1 MNVKIRKGDTVE
13 VISGSLEDKG
23 KRGEVINVQ
32 VADRRV
38 VVQGV
43 NIMTKHQK
51 QTQTSRGRTINPGRI
66 KLEDVKGEILI
77 WIYAGHPAVDDL
89 GQDSGAGGFSYATG
103 TGKQEGLSQLIAF
116 NLMDECFG
124 NMTLTHHIIK

>member
-23 KRGEVINVQ
+23 KRGEVISVH
-32 VADRRV
+32 VEERRV

-43 NIMTKHQK
+43 NIRTKHQK

-66 KLEDVKGEILI
+66 KLEGPMDISNVMLVCPKCSEATRVSVTRDEGGAHRVCKHCQALI
-77 WIYAGHPAVDDL
+77 D
-89 GQDSGAGGFSYATG
+89 
-103 TGKQEGLSQLIAF
+103 
-116 NLMDECFG
+116 
-124 NMTLTHHIIK
+124 